1 MPSLADHLAS
11 LLRLLWKVLMAPLW
25 FFDRVDK
32 EKAVLAVPPAVR
44 RRMLKL
50 MFGPTLAWTMLLHRA
65 MPDQRRWY
73 DRVDERLILGALPL
87 EKSLESLARV
97 ERVSGVLNMCDEF
110 DGHASY
116 GRLGITQLRLPT
128 MDYCSPSAQQVE
140 NGLDFIRKQPPGGT
154 VYCHCKAGRG
164 RAGAPVR
171 AATRTPGVADP
182 ALAVPPGP
190 CPAPVPGPP
199 PLSCNRLLPPPLPLP
214 LAQRPT
220 PAQARHPRRRRTA
233 PPSRRDHGHG
243 LPHHREG
250 DDAGTGAGGATA
262 HPAARLAA
270 ALAPPAAR
278 EAPANGVSRDTCCD
292 VPRRSRPT
300 VREMY
305 RRATYRR
312 IQQPQE
318 AQMQQPQQQAPPQQQ
333 PPPQQAPLA
342 QQQAPPPQP
351 MTAGGQWTGAAG
363 GGDGAAAAAGGAPQP
378 PQPAGGLWPG
388 GGEN

>member
-182 ALAVPPGP
+182 PSPSHP
-190 CPAPVPGPP
+190 DPAPRPSPARRRCLAIVSCRRLSLSLSLNGLRPPRPATHAADAP
-199 PLSCNRLLPPPLPLP
+199 PLHRAGTMAMAYLITEKGM
-214 LAQRPT
+214 T
-220 PAQARHPRRRRTA
+220 PAQAQAELRRIRPHVSPRLWRRPLLERRRPMACPVTRAATCRVGRVPLCARCTVEPPTGAFSSRKKRKCSSRSSKRRRR
-233 PPSRRDHGHG
+233 SR
-243 LPHHREG
+243 
-250 DDAGTGAGGATA
+250 
-262 HPAARLAA
+262 
-270 ALAPPAAR
+270 
-278 EAPANGVSRDTCCD
+278 
-292 VPRRSRPT
+292 
-300 VREMY
+300 
-305 RRATYRR
+305 
-312 IQQPQE
+312 
-318 AQMQQPQQQAPPQQQ
+318 
-333 PPPQQAPLA
+333 
-342 QQQAPPPQP
+342 
-351 MTAGGQWTGAAG
+351 
-363 GGDGAAAAAGGAPQP
+363 
-378 PQPAGGLWPG
+378 
-388 GGEN
+388 